1 MMSMSPID
9 SRRRSTAHPRTKAL
23 VTRLI
28 PATLA
33 FVMNVL
39 DEILARKRDEVTVL
53 HQPSTRE
60 TIRRAAL
67 ESGPTRGFEARLRA
81 QSRDAGVLG
90 VIAEI
95 KRRSPSKG
103 NLAPDLDAAHTAAA
117 YEAGGAT
124 CLSVLT
130 DGPFFGG
137 SVVDLQDARAATST
151 TPVLRKDFTID
162 ADQVYETRG
171 IGADAILLIV
181 AAIPDDALLTDLHSL
196 ARELELDVLVE
207 AHDEA
212 ELDRALGCGATCVG
226 VNARDL
232 ETFSEDLGVVE
243 RLAARVPAEVVAVA
257 ESAIRE
263 VADARRVAA
272 AGFDAVLV
280 GEALVRAA
288 DPSALAGALA
298 AVPTTARG

>member
-1 MMSMSPID
+1 MS
-9 SRRRSTAHPRTKAL
+9 
-23 VTRLI
+23 
-28 PATLA
+28 
-33 FVMNVL
+33 VL
-39 DEILARKRDEVTVL
+39 DDILVHKRDEVTVL
-53 HQPSTRE
+53 HQPSTRA
-60 TIRRAAL
+60 TIRRGAL
-67 ESGPTRGFEARLRA
+67 ESGPTRGFEARLRERA
-81 QSRDAGVLG
+81 RGAGTLG

-103 NLAPDLDAAHTAAA
+103 ELAPDLDAGRTAAA

-137 SVVDLQDARAATST
+137 SVRDLQDARAATSA

-162 ADQVYETRG
+162 PDQVYETRG

-181 AAIPDDALLTDLHSL
+181 AAIPDDTMLGDLHTL
-196 ARELELDVLVE
+196 ALELGLDVLVE

-212 ELDRALGCGATCVG
+212 ELDRALAIRATCIG

-232 ETFSEDLGVVE
+232 ETFSEDLGVAE
-243 RLAARVPAEVVAVA
+243 RLVARMSADVLAVA
-257 ESAIRE
+257 ESAIRD
-263 VADARRVAA
+263 VADARRVAD

-280 GEALVRAA
+280 GEALVRAP
-288 DPSALAGALA
+288 DPAALARELA